1 MNTDAPTYRILLI
14 GDYSNMHN
22 QLARSLRA
30 LGHSV
35 VLMSSG
41 SGFQSTERDIDLSRR
56 PGKFGGLQLAWR
68 CRHTLHRDMRGYDI
82 VALQN
87 PHFLALRPRLLRY
100 FFDRLKG
107 ENGAVFL
114 TAAGTDAV
122 YLTEALD
129 PTSALR
135 YNEYRIGEHPA
146 PYALEDP
153 ASVSTW
159 LSPKVRAF
167 DEYVYRHVDGV
178 VTGLY
183 EYHVAATRLL
193 GGSDRIGYGG
203 IPIDTASLEPYG
215 IPDEVDC
222 VEFFLGR
229 HQGRLAEK
237 GTDLLE
243 QAARIVCDRHPGRCR
258 LSIVENVPYGE
269 YIERMRGSHVVLDQ
283 IYSYSPATNAML
295 AMARGLV
302 AVSGGEPDFYNFI
315 GETAN
320 RPIVNAPLSLDP
332 LVETLSD
339 LVVHRDSLSRRGR
352 DSRRFV
358 VEHNDGAV
366 VARRFLNTWTSCL

>member
-1 MNTDAPTYRILLI
+1 MISEAPTYRILLI

-30 LGHSV
+30 MGHEV
-35 VLMSSG
+35 TLMSSG
-41 SGFQSTERDIDLSRR
+41 SGFQRTERDIDLSRR
-56 PGKFGGLQLAWR
+56 PGKLGGLQLAWR
-68 CRHTLHRDMRGYDI
+68 CRHTLHGAMRGYDI

-87 PHFLALRPRLLRY
+87 PHFLALKPRLLRY

-122 YLTEALD
+122 YLAEALD
-129 PTSALR
+129 PASPLR

-153 ASVSTW
+153 ASISAW
-159 LSPKVRAF
+159 LAPTVRAF
-167 DEYVYRHVDGV
+167 DEYVYQRVDGV
-178 VTGLY
+178 VSGLY
-183 EYHVAATRLL
+183 EYHVAAARLL
-193 GGSDRIGYGG
+193 GADRVSYGG
-203 IPIDTASLEPYG
+203 IPIDTASLEPYN
-215 IPDEVDC
+215 IPAEVDC

-229 HQGRLAEK
+229 HRGRLAEK
-237 GTDLLE
+237 GTGLLE
-243 QAARIVCDRHPGRCR
+243 QAARAVSARHPGHCR
-258 LSIVENVPYGE
+258 LTIVENVPYSE
-269 YIERMRGSHVVLDQ
+269 YVERMRGSHVVLDQ
-283 IYSYSPATNAML
+283 IYSYTPATNAML

-302 AVSGGEPDFYNFI
+302 TVSGGEPDFYDFI
-315 GETAN
+315 GENTN
-320 RPIVNAPLSLDP
+320 RPIVNAPLTLDA

-339 LVVHRDSLSRRGR
+339 LVVHRDSLSRRGC

-366 VARRFLNTWTSCL
+366 VARRFLNAWTSRL